1 MPTPPKK
8 NSQSYAV
15 SFRVNKGEPRGKAV
29 LDLLE
34 KYHAEGKTVGEVF
47 QEALLAYGHV
57 ELPKR
62 TTMDKIAAQL
72 EELQDMIVQSQDYL
86 AQIIQDSLDGLNL
99 GDYQN
104 SNGESLDVEVGERI
118 TKKVHEKMM
127 GGLQGKT
134 FD

>member
-1 MPTPPKK
+1 M
-8 NSQSYAV
+8 
-15 SFRVNKGEPRGKAV
+15 
-29 LDLLE
+29 DLLDQ
-34 KYHAEGKTVGEVF
+34 YQAEGKTVGEAF

-72 EELQDMIVQSQDYL
+72 EELQEMIVQSQDYL

-104 SNGESLDVEVGERI
+104 SNGESLDIEVGERI

-127 GGLQGKT
+127 GGLQGKK